1 MGGSI
6 ATHIARSKNLNYLC
20 ADRTFV
26 SLSKVAELSY
36 GKAAGIGFKLITRW
50 TDNVAKDFLEVEC
63 YKTVT
68 VDPQDEM
75 IHLLASLKHG
85 VTLKAI
91 EQKICKRKPPIKPNF
106 KENFNFFSPWRLVHW
121 IQNIKYMCANECY
134 SYSVD
139 KQLKSYY
146 KPFTKDETLALYW
159 AFHRLSELIINAACG
174 SLFGDVRRPK
184 ASYSS
189 NTPTNG
195 LGLNINR

>member
-36 GKAAGIGFKLITRW
+36 GKAAGIGFKFITRW
-50 TDNVAKDFLEVEC
+50 TDNVAKDFLEAGC
-63 YKTVT
+63 YKIVT

-91 EQKICKRKPPIKPNF
+91 EQKTSQRKPPVKPEF
-106 KENFNFFSPWRLVHW
+106 KEDFSCFSPWRLTHW
-121 IQNIKYMCANECY
+121 MKNIKYMCANETY
-134 SYSVD
+134 TYSVER
-139 KQLKSYY
+139 QMKSYY

-159 AFHRLSELIINAACG
+159 AFHRLSEVILNASSG
-174 SLFGDVRRPK
+174 SLFGDVRKPK
-184 ASYSS
+184 YSYSS
-189 NTPTNG
+189 NS
-195 LGLNINR
+195 LQLLAV